1 MADKITLEFTK
12 EQFRNLLD
20 LVFAGNYLITS
31 TNEKDEEK
39 YNQLESMIFSHAK
52 DINKPEFAEFDKE
65 YGGWLP
71 TKEYQHQG
79 IDERISE
86 YDNVSF
92 WDELIHRLALQD
104 VAMNLHTDNPDI
116 LIDALLDRS
125 DEYRD
130 FFDNHDISAIKIKG
144 MKPMD
149 KNFDTFRSMNVGEI
163 ESFSDDD
170 TDLDHDQDDDDCDC
184 CHHH

>member
-149 KNFDTFRSMNVGEI
+149 KNYDTFRSMNVGEI

-170 TDLDHDQDDDDCDC
+170 TDLDQELDDDDCVC
-184 CHHH
+184 CHHN